1 MLRGNDMDNV
11 LGRQL
16 WSIYEDLKG
25 ENKIG
30 FLTDDEF
37 QKYFLGFISY
47 KYLSE
52 KLESYVNK
60 LLDDESLSFEEAC
73 YDNKSKDNLR
83 EKSIKDIGYFLN
95 ANLLYRNIVSS
106 KNYGNIIIE
115 ELEKAFHEI
124 SESSRGRESEEDFLN
139 LFEGV
144 DLRASQLGKTLED
157 KNRVVFNIL
166 DSLSS
171 VEFDLNRQNMSNSL
185 INKSILESRKFN
197 GALRNNHRA
206 NKSFIGLKSKR
217 LENSVL
223 SKERNMANSLSSE
236 DSLKQDINDSFYELN
251 KSISA
256 DNYSIADSEM
266 DEIMSFDDNRDHY
279 MDDFSYEKYIDN
291 IIGNGFEYLLS
302 EFSLNSSN
310 SIDYYTPKEVSR
322 LIAKL
327 ISSQKSRVESVYDPC
342 CGSASLLLEVYKEL
356 GCDFICGQEINAS
369 FYNIA
374 RENMILHNIHY
385 ADFDIKQGDTLEQP
399 QHLDY
404 TFDAIVS
411 EIPFNSRWTADKS
424 YFDDVRFK
432 GYNILAPHTKA
443 DYAFIQHMLYH
454 LNEDGIMIVVV
465 PHGVLFR
472 AASEGIIRKYI
483 VGKLNYLDAVIGLP
497 ANMFYSTNIPTCI
510 MIFKKNRSYDDDV
523 LFIDASR
530 DFKKFKLIN
539 NLRDEDIY
547 KIVKTYESR
556 EEIRKY
562 SHRASLEEIIENDFN
577 LNIPRYVDTF
587 EGETVINVNDLVK
600 EHQLLK
606 EEIKKV
612 TEEIRKSYEE
622 LNIENDLF

>member
-1 MLRGNDMDNV
+1 MENV

-16 WSIYEDLKG
+16 WSIYEDLKR
-25 ENKIG
+25 EKKIG

-52 KLESYVNK
+52 KLEAYVNG
-60 LLDDESLSFEEAC
+60 LLKGKSISFEEAC
-73 YDNKSKDNLR
+73 HDDSHMEYLR
-83 EKSIKDIGYFLN
+83 EKSIEDIGYFLK
-95 ANLLYRNIVSS
+95 ADLLFRNVVSS

-115 ELEKAFHEI
+115 ELEKAFNEI

-144 DLRASQLGKTLED
+144 DLNASQLGKTLED

-171 VEFDLNRQNMSNSL
+171 VEFDLNRQNMNNSL
-185 INKSILESRKFN
+185 INKSLLESRKFKEHSKN
-197 GALRNNHRA
+197 NYKTRNSSSKFK
-206 NKSFIGLKSKR
+206 NKKILKDSFSSSGNSMVSSLLSESDLK
-217 LENSVL
+217 
-223 SKERNMANSLSSE
+223 A
-236 DSLKQDINDSFYELN
+236 DIQDSFYELD
-251 KSISA
+251 KSISR
-256 DNYSIADSEM
+256 DSFSIADNE
-266 DEIMSFDDNRDHY
+266 FDDFKGFDDGEN
-279 MDDFSYEKYIDN
+279 MDSYSDDLYYEKYIDN

-310 SIDYYTPKEVSR
+310 SIDYYTPNEVSK

-327 ISSQKSRVESVYDPC
+327 LSSQKSKIGSVYDPC
-342 CGSASLLLEVYKEL
+342 CGSASLLLEINKEL
-356 GCDFICGQEINAS
+356 DCDFICGQEINAS

-385 ADFDIKQGDTLEQP
+385 KDFDIKQGDSLEQP
-399 QHLDY
+399 QHLNY

-411 EIPFNSRWTADKS
+411 EIPFNSRWMADRT
-424 YFDDVRFK
+424 YLDDVRFK
-432 GYNILAPHTKA
+432 EFNILAPNTKA

-454 LNEDGIMIVVV
+454 LDDEGIMIIVV

-472 AASEGIIRKYI
+472 AASERAIRKHI
-483 VGKLNYLDAVIGLP
+483 VDKLNYLDAVIGLP

-510 MIFKKNRSYDDDV
+510 MIFKKNRAKDEDV

-547 KIVKTYESR
+547 KIVNTYKYR

-562 SHRASLEEIIENDFN
+562 SHRASREEISKNDFN

-587 EGETVINVNDLVK
+587 EEEAIGNANDLLNQHK
-600 EHQLLK
+600 LIK
-606 EEIKKV
+606 EEIRKV
-612 TEEIRKSYEE
+612 TEEIKKSYEE
-622 LNIENDLF
+622 LNIENNLFK

>member
-1 MLRGNDMDNV
+1 MENF

-16 WSIYEDLKG
+16 WSIYEDLKRD
-25 ENKIG
+25 NKIG

-52 KLESYVNK
+52 KLELYVNN
-60 LLDDESLSFEEAC
+60 LLKEDSLSFEEAFHDDY
-73 YDNKSKDNLR
+73 YDESLR
-83 EKSIKDIGYFLN
+83 EKSIENIGYFLKE
-95 ANLLYRNIVSS
+95 NLLFRNIVSS

-115 ELEKAFHEI
+115 ELEKAFNEI

-144 DLRASQLGKTLED
+144 DLKASQLGKTLDD

-166 DSLSS
+166 DSLSL
-171 VEFDLNRQNMSNSL
+171 VEFDLNRQNINNAL
-185 INKSILESRKFN
+185 INKSILESRKFKEFSK
-197 GALRNNHRA
+197 NNYK
-206 NKSFIGLKSKR
+206 NKKSLSRFPSGKI
-217 LENSVL
+217 LEKSML
-223 SKERNMANSLSSE
+223 SKENDMSVSLRGPGLKE
-236 DSLKQDINDSFYELN
+236 DIYDSFSNLSKGISAEKN
-251 KSISA
+251 SISENNI
-256 DNYSIADSEM
+256 DGL
-266 DEIMSFDDNRDHY
+266 MSFDENGMDHY
-279 MDDFSYEKYIDN
+279 LDDLYYEKYIDN

-327 ISSQKSRVESVYDPC
+327 VSSQKRKIGSVYDPC
-342 CGSASLLLEVYKEL
+342 CGSASLLLEVNKEL
-356 GCDFICGQEINAS
+356 PCDFICGQEINAS

-385 ADFDIKQGDTLEQP
+385 KDFDIKQGDSLEQP
-399 QHLDY
+399 QHLSY

-411 EIPFNSRWTADKS
+411 EIPFNSRWTADKT
-424 YFDDVRFK
+424 YLDDVRFK
-432 GYNILAPHTKA
+432 DYNILAPRTKA

-454 LNEDGIMIVVV
+454 LDDDGIMIVVV

-472 AASEGIIRKYI
+472 AASEGFIRKYI
-483 VGKLNYLDAVIGLP
+483 VGRLNYLDAVIGLP

-530 DFKKFKLIN
+530 DFNKFKLIN

-547 KIVKTYESR
+547 KIVNTYKFR

-587 EGETVINVNDLVK
+587 EEEAIINADDLVL
-600 EHQLLK
+600 EHQLIK

-612 TEEIRKSYEE
+612 TEEIKRSYRE
-622 LNIENDLF
+622 LNIENNLFK